1 MLPYPQAYLDYLHYF
16 MYERDY
22 FECHEV
28 LEAYWK
34 EHPNSPLRTV
44 WVGLIQVA
52 VGAYHH
58 RRGNRAGALKM
69 TASAA
74 EKLTPEGL
82 RELGIDAEPYLA
94 QLNDRIEQLRR
105 DPLAPYR
112 AMSIPFADRE
122 LEAACLRRCGLAVWP
137 PADRRIADD
146 LLHKHTRRDRSMVI
160 GERRS
165 SLLAK
170 QLERGGQR

>member
-1 MLPYPQAYLDYLHYF
+1 MQPYPQAYLDYLHHY
-16 MYERDY
+16 MCERDY

-34 EHPNSPLRTV
+34 EHQNSALSAI

-58 RRGNRAGALKM
+58 RRGNRSGAIKM

-82 RELGIDAEPYLA
+82 RQLGIDAEPYLT
-94 QLNDRIEQLRR
+94 QLNEWLRQLKQ
-105 DPLAPYR
+105 DPQAPYL
-112 AMSIPFADRE
+112 AMTIPFADRT
-122 LEAACLRRCGLAVWP
+122 LEAACLARCGLAAWP
-137 PADRRIADD
+137 PADRRVADE
-146 LLHKHTRRDRSMVI
+146 LLHKHTRRDRSGVI
-160 GERRS
+160 GERRA

-170 QLERGGQR
+170 QRGRGGRQ